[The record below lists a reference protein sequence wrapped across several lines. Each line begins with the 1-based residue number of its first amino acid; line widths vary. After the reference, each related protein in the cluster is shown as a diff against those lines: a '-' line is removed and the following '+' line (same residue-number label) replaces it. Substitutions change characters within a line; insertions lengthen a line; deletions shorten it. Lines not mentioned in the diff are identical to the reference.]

1 MLNNTQAVL
10 RAKREFLRQGHVQ
23 QGAVAETIER
33 SWRRCLDEGVDTSV
47 PAHDFVITQHEL
59 TQIREASQHLL
70 AQARPEM
77 ETLNEQ
83 LSHTRSLVI
92 LTDHQGVVLHTLGDQ
107 RFLQD
112 THRIS
117 MRPGSLWGESQR
129 GTNAIGTALVE
140 KVGLSVRGAEHFM
153 DFHHVLSCSA
163 VPIFGASNE
172 LLGTLD
178 VTNDFAVP
186 QQHTLSLVKMAAQ
199 TIENR
204 LFQAGH
210 AGEILLHFHAR
221 PEFVGTLWE
230 GIAMFSRDG
239 QLLALNRSA
248 QFQFELG
255 VDPQTLH
262 FDALF
267 DVPLKSALAGRGD
280 GLIMPLRLANGA
292 RIYARIESRV
302 PAMPASGS
310 PVVPGARRESAATLE
325 MLDSGDQR
333 VARAISQ
340 IRLVLDRD
348 IPILVEGETGVG
360 KELFARAIHEASNRR
375 RGPWVAVNCAALPE
389 GLIEAELF
397 GYEEGAFT
405 GARRKGSAGKLEQAN
420 GGTLFLDEIGDMP
433 LSLQARLLRVL
444 QERSVTPLGSSKAK
458 PLDFALVSATNQKL
472 REKVESGEFRRDLYY
487 RLNGLQVQLPALR
500 DRTDIDNLLQLI
512 LHIEHATNV
521 RIDDTVVDMFKAH
534 PWPGNVRQMHN
545 VLRTALALAGGDRV
559 TDLHL
564 PQDFLD
570 EMTAVPQEHAST
582 LSLDHLEADA
592 VRVALQQNAGNVSAT
607 ARQLGISRNTLY
619 RKLKVLGLV

>member
-1 MLNNTQAVL
+1 
-10 RAKREFLRQGHVQ
+10 
-23 QGAVAETIER
+23 
-33 SWRRCLDEGVDTSV
+33 
-47 PAHDFVITQHEL
+47 
-59 TQIREASQHLL
+59 
-70 AQARPEM
+70 
-77 ETLNEQ
+77 
-83 LSHTRSLVI
+83 
-92 LTDHQGVVLHTLGDQ
+92 
-107 RFLQD
+107 
-112 THRIS
+112 
-117 MRPGSLWGESQR
+117 
-129 GTNAIGTALVE
+129 
-140 KVGLSVRGAEHFM
+140 M

-204 LFQAGH
+204 LFQSEH
-210 AGEILLHFHAR
+210 KGEISLHFHAR

-230 GIAMFSRDG
+230 GIAMFSCDG

-255 VDPQTLH
+255 VDPQMLH
-262 FDALF
+262 FDELF
-267 DVPLKSALAGRGD
+267 DIPLKSALAGRGD

-292 RIYARIESRV
+292 RIYARIESRAPAGVTSGGPVTSV
-302 PAMPASGS
+302 P
-310 PVVPGARRESAATLE
+310 RRESAATLE
-325 MLDSGDQR
+325 MLDSGDAR

-348 IPILVEGETGVG
+348 IPILIEGETGRQGVVR
-360 KELFARAIHEASNRR
+360 ARDT
-375 RGPWVAVNCAALPE
+375 RGQQPSTRPWVAVNCAALPE

-405 GARRKGSAGKLEQAN
+405 GARRKGSAGKLEQAH

-444 QERSVTPLGSSKAK
+444 QERSVTPLGGSKAK

-472 REKVESGEFRRDLYY
+472 REKVESGAFRRDLYY

-500 DRTDIDNLLQLI
+500 DRTDVENLLQLI
-512 LHIEHATNV
+512 LHIEHATHA
-521 RIDDTVVDMFKAH
+521 RIDASVIELFRTH

-545 VLRTALALAGGDRV
+545 VLRTALALSGGECV
-559 TDLHL
+559 TALHL

-570 EMTAVPQEHAST
+570 ELTVVPQEHAPAS
-582 LSLDHLEADA
+582 SLDHLESDA
-592 VRVALQQNAGNVSAT
+592 IRFALQQHAGNVSAT

-619 RKLKVLGLV
+619 RKLKTLGLV